1 MEHISI
7 LIIGETTDG
16 RLRPATLELAEAA
29 RQLANSN
36 DRIVLAL
43 IGDALSSACEET
55 ARMTGLDVLYLNV
68 PGLAHDN
75 SEIVKTLVAEGA
87 DRLGAS
93 VILTAHSSHGAEWA
107 PGLAVR
113 LSAACITGVN
123 GIDRDAD
130 DTVLFSRAICGG
142 NFNALMRP
150 GTDRTVLTV
159 QPGAFP
165 ARPHTGD
172 PGSVTTET
180 HAIVPQALRVI
191 GIEQNPSA
199 SSGLSQAKVIVA
211 AGRGIG
217 EADNLDLI
225 RRFAALFPGSAVAGS
240 RPLIDMGWLE
250 YRHQVGITGTVVS
263 PDVYIACGISGSSQH
278 IAGMATAKF
287 VVAINTD
294 PHAAI
299 FNVADIAIVDD
310 LKGFIETFEALVTGE
325 SP

>member
-1 MEHISI
+1 MERISI

-16 RLRPATLELAEAA
+16 RLRPATLELSDAA
-29 RQLANSN
+29 RRIAGPK

-43 IGDALSSACEET
+43 IGDDLSAACDEA
-55 ARMTGLDVLYLNV
+55 ARLTGLDVLYLNV
-68 PGLAHDN
+68 PGLVHDN
-75 SEIVKTLVAEGA
+75 SEIVKTLVAEKA
-87 DRLGAS
+87 ELLGAV

-123 GIDRDAD
+123 GIDRDGD
-130 DTVLFSRAICGG
+130 GTLLFSRAVCGG
-142 NFNALMRP
+142 NFNALIRP
-150 GTDRTVLTV
+150 RTDRTVVTV

-172 PGSVTTET
+172 RGRITTET
-180 HAIVPQALRVI
+180 HTLVPRALRVT

-199 SSGLSQAKVIVA
+199 SSGLSRAKVIVA

-217 EADNLDLI
+217 EAENLDLI
-225 RRFAALFPGSAVAGS
+225 RRFAALIPGSAVAGS

-250 YRHQVGITGTVVS
+250 YRYQVGITGAAVS

-278 IAGMATAKF
+278 IAGMAASKF
-287 VVAINTD
+287 VVAVNTD

-299 FNVADIAIVDD
+299 FNAADIGIVDD
-310 LKGFIETFEALVTGE
+310 LKGFIETFEELVSGK
-325 SP
+325 